1 MKDNPLLSKEEN
13 EAIDRNLRGRD
24 LEKRGNITD
33 AIELYE
39 LNVAYGF
46 EGDFPYDRLRVIYS
60 KQGRYDDVIRV
71 LEKAI
76 DVFDRK
82 VSPTRPDR
90 LPKLERFRL
99 QLEQAKN
106 LGRTKV

>member
-1 MKDNPLLSKEEN
+1 MNDNPLLSKEEN

-46 EGDFPYDRLRVIYS
+46 EGDFPYGRLRVIYS
-60 KQGRYDDVIRV
+60 KQRCYSDVIRV

-106 LGRTKV
+106 LRRTKV

>member
-13 EAIDRNLRGRD
+13 LAVERNLRGRE
-24 LEKRGNITD
+24 LEKQGDITG

-39 LNVAYGF
+39 LNIASDF
-46 EGDFPYDRLRVIYS
+46 EGNFPYDRLRVIYS
-60 KQGRYDDVIRV
+60 KQKRYDDVIRV
-71 LEKAI
+71 LERAI
-76 DVFDRK
+76 DVFDNK
-82 VSPTRPDR
+82 VFPNRPDH

-106 LGRTKV
+106 LRRTKV

>member
-1 MKDNPLLSKEEN
+1 VKDNPLLSKEEN

-24 LEKRGNITD
+24 LEKQGNITD

-60 KQGRYDDVIRV
+60 KQKRYDDVIRV
-71 LEKAI
+71 LERAI
-76 DVFDRK
+76 DVFDNK
-82 VSPTRPDR
+82 VFPNRPDR

-106 LGRTKV
+106 LRRTKV

>member
-1 MKDNPLLSKEEN
+1 MDNPLLSKEEN
-13 EAIDRNLRGRD
+13 LAVERNLRGRE
-24 LEKRGNITD
+24 LEKQGDITG

-39 LNVAYGF
+39 LNIVSDF

-60 KQGRYDDVIRV
+60 KQRRYSDVIRV

-76 DVFDRK
+76 DIFDRK

-90 LPKLERFRL
+90 LPKLERFRQ
-99 QLEQAKN
+99 QLE
-106 LGRTKV
+106 KVKIKARE

>member
-1 MKDNPLLSKEEN
+1 MNDNPLLSKEEN

-33 AIELYE
+33 AIESYE

-46 EGDFPYDRLRVIYS
+46 EGDFPYYRLRVIYS
-60 KQGRYDDVIRV
+60 RQRRYSDVIRV

-90 LPKLERFRL
+90 LPKLEKFRL

-106 LGRTKV
+106 LRRTKV